1 MLSNHN
7 GHSEFFVGSHEKVLK
22 SRRFH
27 EKVLRSRRSAGRSDT
42 TGAGAAARLL
52 ARNCCEVWIISQP
65 RFSAPKLG
73 GKVLFVIVR
82 SVRSYL
88 HICHTF

>member
-1 MLSNHN
+1 MQLGAMIFVMFSNHN

-22 SRRFH
+22 SRR
-27 EKVLRSRRSAGRSDT
+27 SAGRSDT
-42 TGAGAAARLL
+42 TGAAAARLL